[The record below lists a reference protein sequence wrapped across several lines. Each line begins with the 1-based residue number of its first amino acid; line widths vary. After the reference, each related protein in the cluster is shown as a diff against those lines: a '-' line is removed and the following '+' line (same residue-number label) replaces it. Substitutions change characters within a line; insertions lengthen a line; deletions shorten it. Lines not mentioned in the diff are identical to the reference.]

1 MKLSVKQTIC
11 LDFLEDETTN
21 EVFYGGAAGGGK
33 SAIGTYWL
41 GKCCLKFKG
50 SRWLMGREE
59 LETLRGTT
67 LKSFNKEM
75 RKQGV
80 YPDVHYR
87 LSGKTIFFNNGSE
100 IVLSELKYYPSDE
113 DFDYLGSME
122 ITGAFVD
129 ESPQI
134 THKAKEV
141 LKSRMRFNLDSYCH
155 ICGDMVKKKIL
166 KYDEN
171 NKPVIWI
178 CNNNHRSSGLI
189 PKLLMTGNPSKKWPY
204 ITFYKPSRDGS
215 LPDDKRFVQ
224 ALPGEN
230 ENLPQA
236 YIDMLKGLDKKTRA
250 RLERG
255 EWEYED
261 DPTSL
266 MAYDD
271 ITAIFTNYHVKGTG
285 KRYISADVARY
296 GKDDTKIRV
305 WDGFKVIHKV
315 IMSKSSIVEV
325 ADKIKEVQSMYQVA
339 PTNTV
344 IDEDGIGGGVV
355 DLFPKNSVKGFIAN
369 SRPVNQ
375 KPNENYENLKA
386 QCSYLL
392 AEKVGNYEIYEPE
405 ANPELMEMLIE
416 DLEQIKAKDPDK
428 DGKRGIVAKEKVKEV
443 LGRSPDDG
451 DTYLMRMYFEVNKSG
466 GLRIIN

>member
-1 MKLSVKQTIC
+1 MRLTVKQTIC
-11 LDFLEDETTN
+11 LDFLEDDHTTETL
-21 EVFYGGAAGGGK
+21 YGGAAGGGK
-33 SAIGTYWL
+33 SVIGAYWL
-41 GKCCLKFKG
+41 TKNCLKYPG
-50 SRWLMGREE
+50 TRWLMAREE

-67 LKSFNKEM
+67 LKTFFSVAKM
-75 RKQGV
+75 QGV
-80 YPDVHYR
+80 YPDVHFR
-87 LSGKTIFFNNGSE
+87 LSGKTIRFNQGSE
-100 IVLSELKYYPSDE
+100 IILSELKLYPSDP
-113 DFDYLGSME
+113 DFDYLGSFE
-122 ITGAFVD
+122 ITGAFID
-129 ESPQI
+129 ECSQVV
-134 THKAKEV
+134 HKAKEV
-141 LKSRMRFNLDSYCH
+141 VKSRMRFMLDEYNL
-155 ICGDMVKKKIL
+155 M
-166 KYDEN
+166 
-171 NKPVIWI
+171 
-178 CNNNHRSSGLI
+178 
-189 PKLLMTGNPSKKWPY
+189 PKLLMTCNPAKKWPY
-204 ITFYKPSRDGS
+204 IEFYKPNRDGN
-215 LPDDKRFVQ
+215 LPEDKRFVQ
-224 ALPGEN
+224 ALPGDN
-230 ENLPQA
+230 DYLPQA

-261 DPTSL
+261 DPSSL

-355 DLFPKNSVKGFIAN
+355 DLFPQNSVKGFIAN

-416 DLEQIKAKDPDK
+416 DLEQIKAKNPDK
-428 DGKRGIVAKEKVKEV
+428 DGKRGIISKEQVKEI